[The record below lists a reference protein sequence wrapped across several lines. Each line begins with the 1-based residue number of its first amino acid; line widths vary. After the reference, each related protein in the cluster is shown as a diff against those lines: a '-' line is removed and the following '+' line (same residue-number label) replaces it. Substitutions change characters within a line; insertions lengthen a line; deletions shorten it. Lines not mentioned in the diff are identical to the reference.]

1 MGKAEW
7 DDNPVCW
14 WVGLYFC
21 FVCCLDEASCSG
33 CYWWLGD
40 GRSCIPVVSFVW
52 VLTIWYSLGLVLWL
66 SVVLES
72 VLPLQ
77 RLKAWSLSKDQP
89 RSIGISPKMKG
100 PLLEF
105 QKPVLKSTTQISD
118 SAETQYCLPPW
129 TGLLG
134 LQQMTRGSVLGSDQ
148 QDSPTKFY
156 V

>member
-1 MGKAEW
+1 MQGRLRWSSCLLKIEL
-7 DDNPVCW
+7 VIFCLF
-14 WVGLYFC
+14 LY
-21 FVCCLDEASCSG
+21 LDEVSYTGCYRWLGNAESCSQ
-33 CYWWLGD
+33 
-40 GRSCIPVVSFVW
+40 VVSFVW

-134 LQQMTRGSVLGSDQ
+134 LQQTTRGSVLGSGQ
-148 QDSPTKFY
+148 QNSGFHF
-156 V
+156 

>member
-1 MGKAEW
+1 
-7 DDNPVCW
+7 
-14 WVGLYFC
+14 
-21 FVCCLDEASCSG
+21 
-33 CYWWLGD
+33 
-40 GRSCIPVVSFVW
+40 
-52 VLTIWYSLGLVLWL
+52 
-66 SVVLES
+66 
-72 VLPLQ
+72 
-77 RLKAWSLSKDQP
+77 
-89 RSIGISPKMKG
+89 MKG